1 MPILD
6 DLASALEALTAHNEA
21 RVASIAAKSSPTA
34 SELALIDDN
43 ANYTHLALMRDRLEH
58 EKSPDKAYQALQ
70 DAGETL
76 EVDAS
81 LQEAA
86 QLKDSESPHLLNAH
100 LHLESQTQTLTIAA
114 PQPRRSRRNS
124 GSPQPLSA
132 AAAASSSPRHPT
144 SPGAPVGS
152 PRNPTGLR
160 GHAGWQYVDAEGNP
174 ISPPASVMT
183 AQLSPRYVAAF
194 GLR

>member
-43 ANYTHLALMRDRLEH
+43 ANYTHLALMRDHLEH

-86 QLKDSESPHLLNAH
+86 QLKDSESPHLLNAVTTVVFSRLPPPFSYH
-100 LHLESQTQTLTIAA
+100 VVKPPSCRFSSVA
-114 PQPRRSRRNS
+114 PLALGARSS
-124 GSPQPLSA
+124 
-132 AAAASSSPRHPT
+132 
-144 SPGAPVGS
+144 
-152 PRNPTGLR
+152 
-160 GHAGWQYVDAEGNP
+160 
-174 ISPPASVMT
+174 
-183 AQLSPRYVAAF
+183 
-194 GLR
+194 